1 MDTMGST
8 YATMMMLLLL
18 MSRVSTI
25 RNNNI
30 PLIYLI
36 LAQVQLNDQLMAK
49 EKSLIIMANDYIQK
63 VID

>member
-8 YATMMMLLLL
+8 YAPMMMLLLL

-49 EKSLIIMANDYIQK
+49 EKSLTIMANDYIQK

>member
-49 EKSLIIMANDYIQK
+49 EKSLTIMANDYIQK

>member
-1 MDTMGST
+1 MDTMGPT

-49 EKSLIIMANDYIQK
+49 EKSLTIMANDYIQK